1 MQRERLKEKK
11 NLLFLK
17 FTYRI
22 YFYFLFFNL
31 KFFLSLCLV
40 AKKME
45 ENNLW

>member
-1 MQRERLKEKK
+1 MPPKRLNGGKK
-11 NLLFLK
+11 NLFLK

-22 YFYFLFFNL
+22 FFFNL

-45 ENNLW
+45 ENHLCQHH